1 MSRITLPHGTPKGVV
16 AGVVVTLIIL
26 KLASIALLI
35 WFVVWV
41 LRVAGVGI

>member
-1 MSRITLPHGTPKGVV
+1 MPRIRLPHGTPKGVIV
-16 AGVVVTLIIL
+16 AVVAVLICL
-26 KLASIALLI
+26 KLASIALVI